1 MTTESSFF
9 DLLIT
14 GGAYF
19 IFVVVIVLTLSLVR
33 LQRRRRGGAVPT
45 VARREHVALTQ
56 LVGGVRARLHLLRGR
71 S

>member
-14 GGAYF
+14 GGAYL
-19 IFVVVIVLTLSLVR
+19 IFVVALVLALYLVR
-33 LQRRRRGGAVPT
+33 LQRRRGGAAPT

-56 LVGGVRARLHLLRGR
+56 LVGGVRARIHLPRGR